1 MFSIPAGAPQSN
13 TELLLLARSARDF
26 FLIPAVIN
34 KATKTIPAIQPM
46 TMPAIY
52 NNCQYIARDRRSHV
66 LTAPPL
72 KLELLPL
79 PLTLAAATVEVAVAL
94 ELAELAVVLGT
105 MLEVDEVVDE

>member
-1 MFSIPAGAPQSN
+1 MFSIPAGVPQSN

-46 TMPAIY
+46 TMPAM
-52 NNCQYIARDRRSHV
+52 
-66 LTAPPL
+66 APPL

>member
-1 MFSIPAGAPQSN
+1 
-13 TELLLLARSARDF
+13 
-26 FLIPAVIN
+26 
-34 KATKTIPAIQPM
+34 M

-52 NNCQYIARDRRSHV
+52 NSCQYIARDRRSHV

-105 MLEVDEVVDE
+105 MLDDEVVDE